1 MEYNINNNLYDR
13 KTIANKAVE
22 KIKTTL
28 NLINESGEYKS
39 LKDAYSWKNIKKQ
52 ALSGAL
58 MGGSIGVGLGGLNYI
73 RNPEQFPPLAGAI
86 FTGTS
91 TLAGALAGATLGPAF
106 SYFSNKIFGKS
117 K

>member
-28 NLINESGEYKS
+28 NLINESEEYKS

-58 MGGSIGVGLGGLNYI
+58 MGGSIGAGLSGLRYMQD
-73 RNPEQFPPLAGAI
+73 PKQYPPLAGAI
-86 FTGTS
+86 VTGTS
-91 TLAGALAGATLGPAF
+91 TLAGAAAGATLGPAF
-106 SYFSNKIFGKS
+106 SYLSNKIFSKS